1 MTRVNSTPGHY
12 DARFFLR
19 AHYQLAGL
27 TTVLRIVSLV
37 AMTAGCFA
45 TPIPGASLKAIRAGK
60 ACRER
65 PRTRAC
71 ARGIGRCLF
80 DMKVRGFLQGACYRE
95 MTTA

>member
-1 MTRVNSTPGHY
+1 MTQVNSTPGHY

-45 TPIPGASLKAIRAGK
+45 TPNSRRQSKGNSSRQGLQRAPPDARLRPGDRQMFVRHEG
-60 ACRER
+60 
-65 PRTRAC
+65 
-71 ARGIGRCLF
+71 ARIFARRVL
-80 DMKVRGFLQGACYRE
+80 
-95 MTTA
+95 